1 MLKEEGNM
9 GSHDFI
15 LREEISKGLI
25 PEALKIFLASMEEK
39 RFKAGERLITR
50 GEKGDKLFII
60 QDGTCSVIIEKDG
73 KAYPIVS
80 LKSGDFAGE
89 MALITGEPRTAHV
102 DAETDVVVAEISREK
117 FDAVCDDHPSLREIL
132 SEIVQENIFSSIF
145 KEQREVGKYSIQDIL
160 GKGAMSTV
168 YKGVHRYLNMPV
180 VIKVLRHDMAMNP
193 DFYNK
198 FKKDAMKILQL
209 NHDNIVTVFDIASL
223 YRTIFIFR
231 EYLEGEPLHKIL
243 DKMPRQPLNRVIE
256 FLLQICSGLAYS
268 HKHGLIHQGIKP
280 SNIFILPNDQVKLI
294 DFGLAFPR
302 GAIDTSLGKMVQYM
316 SPEQI
321 AGERLNERT
330 DIYSLGITAFEMI
343 TGERPVPDHD
353 IDKSMEMHA
362 IQEIP
367 DPRSLRPDLP
377 DGLCRVVIKASKNNP
392 DERYQS
398 VSEIINDLKDLA
410 GI

>member
-1 MLKEEGNM
+1 
-9 GSHDFI
+9 
-15 LREEISKGLI
+15 
-25 PEALKIFLASMEEK
+25 
-39 RFKAGERLITR
+39 
-50 GEKGDKLFII
+50 
-60 QDGTCSVIIEKDG
+60 
-73 KAYPIVS
+73 
-80 LKSGDFAGE
+80 
-89 MALITGEPRTAHV
+89 
-102 DAETDVVVAEISREK
+102 
-117 FDAVCDDHPSLREIL
+117 
-132 SEIVQENIFSSIF
+132 
-145 KEQREVGKYSIQDIL
+145 
-160 GKGAMSTV
+160 
-168 YKGVHRYLNMPV
+168 
-180 VIKVLRHDMAMNP
+180 MAMNP
-193 DFYNK
+193 EFYNK

-209 NHDNIVTVFDIASL
+209 NHDNIVTVYDIAGL

-243 DKMPRQPLNRVIE
+243 DKMPQQPLNRVIE

-280 SNIFILPNDQVKLI
+280 TNIFILPNNQVKLI
-294 DFGLAFPR
+294 DFGMAFPR
-302 GAIDTSLGKMVQYM
+302 WAIDASLGEMVQYM

-321 AGERLNERT
+321 AGEHLDEKT

-343 TGERPVPDHD
+343 TGERPVPDHN
-353 IDKSMEMHA
+353 IDKSTEMHA

-398 VSEIINDLKDLA
+398 VSEIISDLKDLA

>member
-1 MLKEEGNM
+1 ME
-9 GSHDFI
+9 SHDFI
-15 LREEISKGLI
+15 LREEISKGLT

-302 GAIDTSLGKMVQYM
+302 WAIDTSLGKMVQYM

-321 AGERLNERT
+321 AGERLDERT
-330 DIYSLGITAFEMI
+330 DIYSFGITAFEMI

-353 IDKSMEMHA
+353 IDKSIEMHA

-367 DPRSLRPDLP
+367 DPRSLRAELP
-377 DGLCRVVIKASKNNP
+377 DGLCRVVIKASKKNP
-392 DERYQS
+392 DKRYQN
-398 VSEIINDLKDLA
+398 VSEIISDLKAIA
-410 GI
+410 GK

>member
-1 MLKEEGNM
+1 MGN
-9 GSHDFI
+9 HDFI
-15 LREEISKGLI
+15 LREEISKGLT
-25 PEALKIFLASMEEK
+25 PEALKIFLSSMEEK

-50 GEKGDKLFII
+50 GAKGDKLFII
-60 QDGTCSVIIEKDG
+60 QDGTCSVIIEKDD
-73 KAYPIVS
+73 KEYPIVS

-117 FDAVCDDHPSLREIL
+117 FDAVCEQHPSLREIL

-145 KEQREVGKYSIQDIL
+145 KEQREVGKYNIQDIL

-193 DFYNK
+193 EFYNK

-209 NHDNIVTVFDIASL
+209 NHDNIVTVYDIAGL

-243 DKMPRQPLNRVIE
+243 DKMPQQPLNRVIE

-280 SNIFILPNDQVKLI
+280 TNIFILPNNQVKLI
-294 DFGLAFPR
+294 DFGMAFPR
-302 GAIDTSLGKMVQYM
+302 WAIDASLGEMVQYM

-321 AGERLNERT
+321 AGEHLDEKT

-343 TGERPVPDHD
+343 TGERPVPDHN
-353 IDKSMEMHA
+353 IDKSTEMHA

-367 DPRSLRPDLP
+367 DPRSLRPDLS

-398 VSEIINDLKDLA
+398 VSEIISDLKDLA

>member
-1 MLKEEGNM
+1 M

-15 LREEISKGLI
+15 LREEISKGLT

-302 GAIDTSLGKMVQYM
+302 WAIDTSLGKMVQYM

-321 AGERLNERT
+321 AGERLDERT
-330 DIYSLGITAFEMI
+330 DIYSFGITAFEMI

-353 IDKSMEMHA
+353 IDKSIEMHA

-367 DPRSLRPDLP
+367 DPRSLRAELP
-377 DGLCRVVIKASKNNP
+377 DGLCRVVIKASKKNP
-392 DERYQS
+392 DKRYQN
-398 VSEIINDLKDLA
+398 VSEIISDLKAIA
-410 GI
+410 GK

>member
-1 MLKEEGNM
+1 MGN
-9 GSHDFI
+9 HDFI
-15 LREEISKGLI
+15 LREEISKGLT
-25 PEALKIFLASMEEK
+25 PEALKIFLSSMEEK

-50 GEKGDKLFII
+50 GAKGDKLFII
-60 QDGTCSVIIEKDG
+60 QDGTCSVIIEKDD
-73 KAYPIVS
+73 KEYPIVS

-117 FDAVCDDHPSLREIL
+117 FDAVCEQHPSLREIL

-145 KEQREVGKYSIQDIL
+145 KEQREVGKYNIQDIL

-193 DFYNK
+193 EFYNK

-209 NHDNIVTVFDIASL
+209 NHDNIVTVYDIAGL

-243 DKMPRQPLNRVIE
+243 DKMPQQPLNRVIE

-280 SNIFILPNDQVKLI
+280 TNIFILPNNQVKLI
-294 DFGLAFPR
+294 DFGMAFPR
-302 GAIDTSLGKMVQYM
+302 WAIDASLGEMVQYM

-321 AGERLNERT
+321 AGEHLDEKT

-343 TGERPVPDHD
+343 TGERPVPDHN
-353 IDKSMEMHA
+353 IDKSTEMHA

-398 VSEIINDLKDLA
+398 VSEIISDLKDLA

>member
-1 MLKEEGNM
+1 MGN
-9 GSHDFI
+9 HNFI
-15 LREEISKGLI
+15 LREEISKGLT

-80 LKSGDFAGE
+80 LKPGDFAGE
-89 MALITGEPRTAHV
+89 MALITGEPRSAHV

-117 FDAVCDDHPSLREIL
+117 FDAVCEEHPSLREIL

-145 KEQREVGKYSIQDIL
+145 KEQREVGKYNIQDIL

-180 VIKVLRHDMAMNP
+180 VIKVLRHDMVMNP

-198 FKKDAMKILQL
+198 FKEDAIKILQL

-256 FLLQICSGLAYS
+256 FLLQICSGLAYA

-280 SNIFILPNDQVKLI
+280 SNIFILPNDQLKLI

-302 GAIDTSLGKMVQYM
+302 WAIDTSLGKMVQYM

-321 AGERLNERT
+321 AGERLDERT

-343 TGERPVPDHD
+343 TGEKPFPDQD
-353 IDKSMEMHA
+353 IDKSIEMDA

-367 DPRSLRPDLP
+367 DPRSLRQELP
-377 DGLCRVVIKASKNNP
+377 DELCRVVIKASQKNP
-392 DERYQS
+392 DKRYQS
-398 VSEIINDLKDLA
+398 ISEIISDLKPLA

>member
-1 MLKEEGNM
+1 M

-117 FDAVCDDHPSLREIL
+117 FDVVCDDHPSLREIL

>member
-1 MLKEEGNM
+1 M
-9 GSHDFI
+9 GKNDFI
-15 LREEISKGLI
+15 LQKEISDGLTQ
-25 PEALKIFLASMEEK
+25 EARKTFLTSMEEK

-60 QDGTCSVIIEKDG
+60 QDGTCTVIVEKDG

-80 LKSGDFAGE
+80 LKPGDLAGE

-117 FDAVCDDHPSLREIL
+117 FDAVCEEHPSLREIL
-132 SEIVQENIFSSIF
+132 SKIVQENIFSSIF
-145 KEQREVGKYSIQDIL
+145 KEQREVGKYNIQDIL
-160 GKGAMSTV
+160 GKGGMSTV
-168 YKGVHRYLNMPV
+168 YKGVHRYINMPV

-198 FKKDAMKILQL
+198 FKEDAMKIVQL
-209 NHDNIVTVFDIASL
+209 NHENIVTVFDIAGL

-243 DKMPRQPLNRVIE
+243 DKTPQQPLNRVVE
-256 FLLQICSGLAYS
+256 FLLQICSGLACS
-268 HKHGLIHQGIKP
+268 HEQGLIHQGIKP
-280 SNIFILPNDQVKLI
+280 TNIFILPKDQVKLI

-302 GAIDTSLGKMVQYM
+302 GSIDVSLGERVQYM

-321 AGERLNERT
+321 EGERLDERT

-343 TGERPVPDHD
+343 TGQRPFPDHD
-353 IDKSMEMHA
+353 VDKFMDLHA
-362 IQEIP
+362 TQEIP
-367 DPRSLRPDLP
+367 DPCSLRPDLP
-377 DGLCRVVIKASKNNP
+377 DELCRFIIQATQKSP
-392 DERYQS
+392 DKRYQN
-398 VSEIINDLKDLA
+398 VSEIINDLKPLA